1 MSVNEMFQNYAISP
15 SLQCHCPNFCS
26 QVIYAALEDVQMS
39 VKRCAIEVL
48 GKLDLPPDS
57 QAVGC
62 LGITGSGFRSSRN
75 WITKCPKIDESGM
88 IRITSLGFIYFKH
101 ESYCWGG

>member
-1 MSVNEMFQNYAISP
+1 M
-15 SLQCHCPNFCS
+15 PNFFS

-57 QAVGC
+57 QDRMF
-62 LGITGSGFRSSRN
+62 GITGSRFEALEIGQLFGGSLYFKIS
-75 WITKCPKIDESGM
+75 KIDESGM
-88 IRITSLGFIYFKH
+88 IRITILGFIFQA
-101 ESYCWGG
+101 